1 MNIDRITEMEGRL
14 ERLKV
19 AVEQLNSALDA
30 FAEAKED
37 YAVLDTYLGSAGW
50 HRDRAD
56 DEAGLLPTDL
66 KRGVLSEDAIW
77 NALEDYRELEA
88 RLKGE

>member
-1 MNIDRITEMEGRL
+1 M

-50 HRDRAD
+50 HHDRAD
-56 DEAGLLPTDL
+56 DEAGLLPANL

>member
-1 MNIDRITEMEGRL
+1 M

-19 AVEQLNSALDA
+19 AVEQLNSALEA

-37 YAVLDTYLGSAGW
+37 YIALDTYLGSAGW

-56 DEAGLLPTDL
+56 DEAGLMPVGL

-77 NALEDYRELEA
+77 NALEEYRALEE